1 MISLP
6 FPPSMNTYWRNVRG
20 KTLIS
25 LAGRQYRTAVH
36 HAITVS
42 RISGLIDR
50 ETITR
55 PIRVDI
61 LATPP
66 DKRRR
71 DLDNLL
77 KAPLD
82 ALTHAGV
89 WTDDSLIHH
98 LSIRWADG
106 QRAALTV
113 FIDFPEL
120 SKQSYQAG
128 TTSQADDRWP
138 GE

>member
-1 MISLP
+1 
-6 FPPSMNTYWRNVRG
+6 MNTYWRNVRG

-25 LAGRQYRTAVH
+25 SHGRKYRADVCS
-36 HAITVS
+36 AILVS
-42 RISGLIDR
+42 RVAGLIDR
-50 ETITR
+50 EPISR

-89 WTDDSLIHH
+89 WSDDSLIRH

-113 FIDFPEL
+113 FIDFPEP
-120 SKQSYQAG
+120 SK
-128 TTSQADDRWP
+128 
-138 GE
+138 